1 MTMLSKVSCYQI
13 FSLQLLIWDLIEV
26 QSLSQQVC
34 PGRRWCLSGSGGAN
48 LGSLSCYS
56 PSYRSVF
63 EKPWCEIVL
72 YYQIYNYYHSQIIVY
87 TIMFYSF
94 TITVLGIAATISSKN
109 IIRNSVRT
117 ELSEL
122 VELSCSSSSPWFFCV
137 WEGPRGDRVCS
148 LRSNIHQGGGTMCGV
163 SEKLK
168 MKGKIVTP
176 KI

>member
-1 MTMLSKVSCYQI
+1 MRSYWSAKSVPASLPGAPVMFIRERRSKSREP
-13 FSLQLLIWDLIEV
+13 QLLLTILPVSVGETMVWD
-26 QSLSQQVC
+26 ST
-34 PGRRWCLSGSGGAN
+34 G
-48 LGSLSCYS
+48 
-56 PSYRSVF
+56 
-63 EKPWCEIVL
+63 
-72 YYQIYNYYHSQIIVY
+72 YYHIQIYYHSQIIVY

-117 ELSEL
+117 ELSDL